1 MDKIVKGAEIMTSHS
16 DKLIAG
22 IQYTACPGCAG
33 TGKQGIVK
41 RPCNLCRGKGKLPV
55 SRNDG
60 EGFAKK
66 GVQY

>member
-1 MDKIVKGAEIMTSHS
+1 MTSHS
-16 DKLIAG
+16 DKLIPG
-22 IQYTACPGCAG
+22 IQYTTCPGCNG

-41 RPCNLCRGKGKLPV
+41 RPCTFCRGSGKLPL